1 MSTFSKWIP
10 NMLSLLRLPL
20 GAATA
25 YEAIQNHWGWA
36 LIYFL
41 TGLVT
46 DLIDGLLARLLNCA
60 SPNGQS
66 YDDIGDTGL
75 AAGAFVAVV
84 WTGIIS
90 WPTGLVMAGAFAFM
104 AMATVA
110 CSETSRTWQICYA
123 GTYYYSI
130 GFIAWFLSVCFY
142 KLYGLEALRLLPIA
156 IPAAVILTY
165 AKWETVRKYWK
176 LLLGR

>member
-10 NMLSLLRLPL
+10 NLLSLSRLPL

-25 YEAIQNHWGWA
+25 YAAIRNHWGWA
-36 LIYFL
+36 LIFFL
-41 TGLVT
+41 IGLAA
-46 DLIDGLLARLLNCA
+46 DLTDGLLARILCCA
-60 SPNGQS
+60 SQNGQL

-90 WPTGLVMAGAFAFM
+90 WPTGLIMASVFAFM
-104 AMATVA
+104 AVVTVT
-110 CSETSRTWQICYA
+110 CSETRRTWQICYA

-142 KLYGLEALRLLPIA
+142 KIYGLEAVRIMPIA
-156 IPAAVILTY
+156 IPTAVLLAY
-165 AKWETVRKYWK
+165 LKRGTVRKYWQM
-176 LLLGR
+176 LLGK